1 MEIIWTKQAEFS
13 YNSNIEY
20 LENFWTEK
28 EIVNFELEVFRTLEI
43 IENNINIGKEEKEL
57 NCKSIIILK
66 QITLFYDII
75 ENYIVLLNFW
85 NNKQDTKKRGF

>member
-28 EIVNFELEVFRTLEI
+28 EIINFELEVFRTLEI

-66 QITLFYDII
+66 QITLFYDIN

-85 NNKQDTKKRGF
+85 NNKQNTKKRGF

>member
-13 YNSNIEY
+13 YISNIEY
-20 LENFWTEK
+20 LEIFWTEK
-28 EIVNFELEVFRTLEI
+28 EIIKFELEVFRTLEI
-43 IENNINIGKEEKEL
+43 IENNINIGKNEIEL

-75 ENYIVLLNFW
+75 DCKIVLLNFW
-85 NNKQDTKKRGF
+85 NNKQDTKKRSY